1 MEDNSKLIEPLFE
14 KAVDY
19 GKASYELLKLKTV
32 DKTSE
37 VVASLIPLLFVLIFM
52 ALFLMFISLG
62 LAFLLGDILG
72 KTWYGF
78 FLVGS
83 FYALFAVII
92 YFWLDKWL
100 KKLLTDYIIK
110 LALK

>member
-19 GKASYELLKLKTV
+19 GKTSYELLKLRTI

-37 VVASLIPLLFVLIFM
+37 VVSTVIPLLFVIIFI

-62 LAFLLGDILG
+62 LAFLLGDALG

-78 FLVGS
+78 FIMGA
-83 FYALFAVII
+83 FYFFSALII
-92 YFWLDKWL
+92 HFWLNNWL
-100 KKLLTDYIIK
+100 KKLLADYIIK
-110 LALK
+110 LSLK

>member
-19 GKASYELLKLKTV
+19 GKTSYDLLKLKTL

-37 VVASLIPLLFVLIFM
+37 VVSSLIPLLFVLIFV

-62 LAFLLGDILG
+62 LAFLIGEVLG
-72 KTWYGF
+72 KAWYGF
-78 FLVGS
+78 FLVGA
-83 FYALFAVII
+83 FYGLSAII
-92 YFWLDKWL
+92 IHFLLNNWI